1 MFGEHG
7 RYIGNINHLWWWAN
21 FSPTGFVCV
30 RISPRYRNKVHFEG
44 NKIQIKESHDKQN
57 LTLMAIS
64 HTCDISRFRR
74 ELPIWSLSSR
84 PHARGTKPP
93 DERFFQCHFSRT
105 VFQSEHFIVYGSIY
119 LANKLFTAQKCLT
132 FIDLIDD
139 HWCVSASI
147 DAIKIDTCGQLN
159 RPDMSLLSLYYHVS
173 GQSSSANEKA
183 SYFILMN
190 IHKKRSH
197 DRWMNSANYSRGG
210 IISQIL

>member
-1 MFGEHG
+1 MCCIF
-7 RYIGNINHLWWWAN
+7 A
-21 FSPTGFVCV
+21 CA
-30 RISPRYRNKVHFEG
+30 
-44 NKIQIKESHDKQN
+44 IKC
-57 LTLMAIS
+57 LC

-84 PHARGTKPP
+84 SHARETKPP
-93 DERFFQCHFSRT
+93 DERFFQCHFSQT
-105 VFQSEHFIVYGSIY
+105 VFQSEHFIVYGSID

-139 HWCVSASI
+139 HWCVSDSI
-147 DAIKIDTCGQLN
+147 NAIKINTCGQLN

-173 GQSSSANEKA
+173 GQSSSANEKG

-190 IHKKRSH
+190 IHKKWSH